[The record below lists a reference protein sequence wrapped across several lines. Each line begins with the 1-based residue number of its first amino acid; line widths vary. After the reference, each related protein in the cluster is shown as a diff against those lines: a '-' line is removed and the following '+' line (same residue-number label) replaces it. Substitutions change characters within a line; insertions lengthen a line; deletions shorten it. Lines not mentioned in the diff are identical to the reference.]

1 MFVSRLP
8 SNTEP
13 LFARLNALG
22 RWRPITKLDLKAKG
36 AKYFTYIYPKE
47 KLITGL
53 FSEHGTFAYLFRY
66 V

>member
-1 MFVSRLP
+1 
-8 SNTEP
+8 